1 MKDRNAGDG
10 APEPVYEVVWPLG
23 RSVSRSVE
31 LAPRL
36 PDLNGKTVCELWDWV
51 FRGNEIYP
59 ILAAELKKRYPGIK
73 IIDYKT
79 MGDTHGNDEREYV
92 ANLPNLLKQHGADA
106 VISGVG
112 A

>member
-1 MKDRNAGDG
+1 MKSRNEETTMA
-10 APEPVYEVVWPLG
+10 EPVYEVVWPLG
-23 RSVSRSVE
+23 RSVSRPVG
-31 LAPRL
+31 LADAL

-59 ILAAELKKRYPGIK
+59 ILSAELKKMYPDIK

-92 ANLPNLLKQHGADA
+92 ANLPKLLEQYGADA